1 MSAQATAAVPSPDV
15 WRASQARRRWSGWL
29 FYGLA
34 VVSTLMGLVMLGAL
48 LFDIFTDGA
57 RQVDWH
63 FLSNYPS
70 RIADNAGLRSAL
82 LGSLWMLAFTA
93 IIAFP
98 LGVGAAIYLE
108 EYAPDNWL
116 TRFIQLNIANL
127 AGVPSIV
134 YGLLGLGLFV
144 RWLALGRV
152 VLAGSMTMALL
163 ILPLIIVASREAIR
177 AVPDSLREGSYALGA
192 TRWQMVRQT
201 VLPSASGGI
210 LTGTILALARAIG
223 ETAPLITIGALTYVA
238 FDPNGPLDIFTVL
251 PIQIFNWVSLP
262 QKEFHSLAAGGI
274 VVLLVVLLTA
284 NSLAVYLR
292 YRMQR
297 RLQ

>member
-1 MSAQATAAVPSPDV
+1 MSAQATAAIPSADL

-29 FYGLA
+29 FYALA

-82 LGSLWMLAFTA
+82 LGSLWMMAFTA

-177 AVPDSLREGSYALGA
+177 AVPDSLRDGSYALGA

-284 NSLAVYLR
+284 NSFAVYLR
-292 YRMQR
+292 FRMQR

>member
-1 MSAQATAAVPSPDV
+1 MSAQATAAIPSADL

-29 FYGLA
+29 FYALA

-82 LGSLWMLAFTA
+82 LGSLWMMAFTA

-177 AVPDSLREGSYALGA
+177 AVPDSLRDGSYALGA